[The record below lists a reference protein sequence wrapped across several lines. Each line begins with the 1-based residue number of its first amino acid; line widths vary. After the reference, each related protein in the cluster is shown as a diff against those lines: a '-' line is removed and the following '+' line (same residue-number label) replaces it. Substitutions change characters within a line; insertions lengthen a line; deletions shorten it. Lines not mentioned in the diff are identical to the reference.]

1 MSATTFTPEDQAFV
15 HVFGPQPP
23 RETAWLRAPDDEGP
37 GIPVVYRGLV
47 GVQQKQ
53 LNKDLVARY
62 PSDIE
67 QAGGWVWET
76 LVQGLESVDG
86 KPLPADDERR
96 RAIILEWQQGAV
108 ERLAEGYA
116 AFQATIKESWTLV
129 MSPPKSPG
137 ASAGPSSAPEAAGA
151 TASSAS

>member
-1 MSATTFTPEDQAFV
+1 MSAPTFTPEDQAFV
-15 HVFGPQPP
+15 HVFGRQPP
-23 RETAWLRAPDDEGP
+23 RETAWLRAPDDAGD
-37 GIPVVYRGLV
+37 GIPVVYRGLT
-47 GVQQKQ
+47 GVRQKQ
-53 LNKDLVARY
+53 LNKDLVTRY

-86 KPLPADDERR
+86 NALPDDDDRR

-116 AFQATIKESWTLV
+116 AFQAGIRASWELV
-129 MSPPKSPG
+129 MASPKSPG
-137 ASAGPSSAPEAAGA
+137 ANAGPSSAPEAAGA
-151 TASSAS
+151 TASSA